1 MKEQLSILRS
11 QIPNSRASSHA
22 SHAALQESG
31 FTLLELLVVV
41 GIIAIVTGL
50 LVTIIYQL
58 FRIPRQGS
66 DQLAVDSD
74 LRNAGLWL
82 VQDGNQSVSFTP
94 AGTCGIFV
102 APTSTGS
109 SRSIT
114 YTLSGNVLSRQD
126 SGTGKTTGVARHV
139 SSVQCPAAVMTD
151 TVALRLSVARGNV
164 SASQTFTVTLRV
176 ME

>member
-1 MKEQLSILRS
+1 MKSPRAPRS
-11 QIPNSRASSHA
+11 TLH
-22 SHAALQESG
+22 ECG
-31 FTLLELLVVV
+31 FTLLELLVVI
-41 GIIAIVTGL
+41 GILAIVTGL
-50 LVTIIYQL
+50 LVTIVYQL

-114 YTLSGNVLSRQD
+114 YTLSGNMLSRQD
-126 SGTGKTTGVARHV
+126 SGTGKTTSVARHV
-139 SSVQCPAAVMTD
+139 SSVQCPATVTTD
-151 TVALRLSVARGNV
+151 TVAVGLSVARGGV
-164 SASQTFTVTLRV
+164 SASQVLTVTLRV